1 MKPSPGLLLLMLVA
15 CRPLPSRTER
25 VEIPGTGIGIELV
38 HIRSGGTARP
48 YWISKREVTWR
59 EFNRFYEFPE
69 EQRIDGITR
78 PSAGKNYL
86 GLSGLPPDF
95 LDPDRPVTGLRF
107 HSAMAYCEWL
117 SRRTGET
124 FRLPTETEWEAA
136 CPAGSTAEEA
146 WSRENSDERTHAAGG
161 RRPNALGLFD
171 MLGNA
176 WEYCLEPRSPPGFEP
191 VLRGGAWNTPAA
203 RLSPTLRIAAP
214 ADWSLA
220 DPSRPF
226 SLWWFRSDFSQG
238 FRVVRV
244 ARPPGPGPDARTVE
258 ISGLAGQE
266 HAVQVGGSASL
277 YSRVT
282 GTVRNLGDR
291 PLDELLLKVFYLDPG
306 GKPHLE
312 DSAGGQNR
320 RATYNY
326 CSPVLLNSAHP
337 GGHARPLKPGE
348 SRPFSVDVPLS
359 FDGPDNVQPAGF
371 GAAVLHLVSSD

>member
-1 MKPSPGLLLLMLVA
+1 MRLPPRILLLLLA
-15 CRPLPSRTER
+15 GCGAPPPRTET
-25 VEIPGTGIGIELV
+25 VTLPGTGIKIDMVYVAGRRTV
-38 HIRSGGTARP
+38 RP
-48 YWISKREVTWR
+48 FWIAKHEVTWR

-69 EQRIDGITR
+69 EQRADGITR

-86 GLSGLPPDF
+86 SLSGLPPDF
-95 LDPDRPVTGLRF
+95 LEPDRPVTGVRY

-117 SRRTGET
+117 SRRTGEI

-136 CPAGSTAEEA
+136 CVPGSVADEA

-161 RRPNALGLFD
+161 KRADGTGLFD

-176 WEYCLEPRSPPGFEP
+176 WEYCLESRNPPEFEP

-203 RLSPTLRIAAP
+203 QVGPTLRISAP

-244 ARPPGPGPDARTVE
+244 ARSPVRPSDGSAVE
-258 ISGLAGQE
+258 VTAVTGQE
-266 HAVQVGGSASL
+266 HSVKVGGSAAF

-282 GTVRNLGDR
+282 GKVRNRGDR
-291 PLDELLLKVFYLDPG
+291 PLDELLLKVFYLDPA

-312 DSAGGQNR
+312 DVAAGQNR
-320 RATYNY
+320 RATYAY
-326 CSPVLLNSAHP
+326 AAPVLVNSAHA
-337 GGHARPLKPGE
+337 GDHARPLKPGE
-348 SRPFSVDVPLS
+348 SRPFSVDVPFS
-359 FDGPDNVQPAGF
+359 FDDPGNVQPAGF
-371 GAAVLHLVSSD
+371 GASVLHLVFND